1 MLYSINTLYRHQH
14 AGVLVPGQQRVLAAS
29 RLSVFDVCP
38 AGSGPVKVLDDV
50 KVRREENIKVPLMYL
65 LREVS
70 LVTFSPQY
78 TYRILG

>member
-38 AGSGPVKVLDDV
+38 AADKVFMAHD
-50 KVRREENIKVPLMYL
+50 
-65 LREVS
+65 
-70 LVTFSPQY
+70 
-78 TYRILG
+78 LG